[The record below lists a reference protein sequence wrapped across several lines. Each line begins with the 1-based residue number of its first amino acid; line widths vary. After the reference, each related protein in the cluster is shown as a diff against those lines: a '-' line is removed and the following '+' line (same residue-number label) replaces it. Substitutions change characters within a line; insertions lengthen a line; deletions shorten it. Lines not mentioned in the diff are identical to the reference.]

1 MKSLK
6 KILSE
11 VSQPKGKE
19 EKAFK
24 DQHVVDV
31 IDHPA
36 AEKSQFT
43 GEIEGKTKKKRIAD
57 YYAGDDVKAYDQ
69 AYSQKDKPFKMPRN
83 ESTDDVTT
91 NQVDEETKQYIEI
104 ITILGAKKRVPV
116 DASKAFDAL
125 NHYKKQPS
133 TRSARIV
140 SEDVI
145 NVDEKIDLVKAK
157 MGDVIKDFQASDAP
171 QFAGKSKEERQKMA
185 IAAKLSAERDA
196 KKEAADKFV
205 SDDGV
210 SYVPHPV
217 EPEGHKSKKLSFK
230 DMLNKVTQTE
240 ETTEITEDADEEIEM
255 MEGQLHF
262 IIYAAEE
269 IMEYLDMVDDPEEW
283 YQNKLSGVFY
293 EMKALHSYA
302 EGEKRMYDMEPTDMD
317 HVGDVYG
324 YGEEVEQSEEE
335 GDELTEAMK
344 AGTLKLKNGDAVK
357 LSEKDAKLLN
367 KMLGELNEKNRKQ
380 MEQALMSDKNGFNEI
395 LSFAKEAM

>member
-1 MKSLK
+1 MKSFK

-43 GEIEGKTKKKRIAD
+43 GEIEGKTKKKRLAD
-57 YYAGDDVKAYDQ
+57 YDAGADVKAYDQ
-69 AYSQKDKPFKMPRN
+69 AYSQKDKQFKMPRN
-83 ESTDDVTT
+83 ESVEAE
-91 NQVDEETKQYIEI
+91 QIDEKAVSQAQQK
-104 ITILGAKKRVPV
+104 LMAMALSLKRGEMDAA
-116 DASKAFDAL
+116 DASDVVKNLAKTMSMKDLEDFA
-125 NHYKKQPS
+125 S
-133 TRSARIV
+133 TKHKDLPAKV
-140 SEDVI
+140 ESE
-145 NVDEKIDLVKAK
+145 
-157 MGDVIKDFQASDAP
+157 
-171 QFAGKSKEERQKMA
+171 
-185 IAAKLSAERDA
+185 
-196 KKEAADKFV
+196 KFV

-210 SYVPHPV
+210 SHVPHPV
-217 EPEGHKSKKLSFK
+217 EPEGKKKLSFK
-230 DMLNKVTQTE
+230 EMIDKVTTKE
-240 ETTEITEDADEEIEM
+240 ETTEITEDADEEVEM

-269 IMEYLDMVDDPEEW
+269 IMDYLDMVDDPEEW

-293 EMKALHSYA
+293 EMKALHAYA
-302 EGEKRMYDMEPTDMD
+302 EGEKRDMGMSPTDMD

-324 YGEEVEQSEEE
+324 YDEEVEQSEE
-335 GDELTEAMK
+335 DAELTEAMK

-357 LSEKDAKLLN
+357 LSEKDANVLN

-380 MEQALMSDKNGFNEI
+380 MEKVMMADKNGFDEI

>member
-1 MKSLK
+1 MKSFK

-11 VSQPKGKE
+11 VAQPKSGE

-57 YYAGDDVKAYDQ
+57 YYAGDDVKAYDK

-83 ESTDDVTT
+83 ESVDVE
-91 NQVDEETKQYIEI
+91 QI
-104 ITILGAKKRVPV
+104 
-116 DASKAFDAL
+116 
-125 NHYKKQPS
+125 
-133 TRSARIV
+133 
-140 SEDVI
+140 
-145 NVDEKIDLVKAK
+145 DEKAVSQAQQKLMAMALSLKRGEMDAA
-157 MGDVIKDFQASDAP
+157 DASDAVKNLAKTMSMKDLED
-171 QFAGKSKEERQKMA
+171 FASTKHKDLP
-185 IAAKLSAERDA
+185 AKVESE
-196 KKEAADKFV
+196 KFV

-210 SYVPHPV
+210 SHVPHPV

-230 DMLNKVTQTE
+230 DMLGKVTQTE

-283 YQNKLSGVFY
+283 YQNKLAGVFY

-302 EGEKRMYDMEPTDMD
+302 EGEKRMYDMEPTDLD

-324 YGEEVEQSEEE
+324 YGEEVEQSEED
-335 GDELTEAMK
+335 GELTEAMK

-357 LSEKDAKLLN
+357 LSEKDAKILN

-380 MEQALMSDKNGFNEI
+380 MEKVMMTDKNGFNEI
-395 LSFAKEAM
+395 LGFAKEVV